1 MTKIITCFT
10 LCLSLFV
17 LGSCTRPSDSTARN
31 AEQQEKVFPVNNAE
45 EFINAIGSN
54 RTIEVSPGDYILSA
68 IPDRYMHHIRWDPEF
83 DGKTITIRNVENL
96 VIKGSDRS
104 TTQLL
109 VNPRYVFVLNFENCK
124 QVTLQGL
131 TLGHTPEKGVCTS
144 GVIGVN
150 NCQDFSID
158 NCDLFGCGT
167 EGLTLENV
175 QSLSFN
181 NSIIRE
187 CSYGIMSI
195 KGCKNLLFNKSTFT
209 KNEQY
214 YGINISD
221 TNKVV
226 FSSCDFS
233 NNKVDGPLFQAISS
247 SNIVLQKCQLEL
259 SNIKGL
265 CNNESALTVE
275 P

>member
-1 MTKIITCFT
+1 MHYRPVFLALFISWLT
-10 LCLSLFV
+10 LS
-17 LGSCTRPSDSTARN
+17 SCTRSTKVTTDQ
-31 AEQQEKVFPVNNAE
+31 EQAIHKNISVSNAE

-54 RTIEVSPGDYILSA
+54 RIIEVSPGDYLLSA
-68 IPDRYMHHIRWDPEF
+68 IPDRYMDHIRWDPEF

-124 QVTLQGL
+124 QITLQGL
-131 TLGHTPEKGVCTS
+131 TLGHSPEKGVCTS
-144 GVIGVN
+144 GVIGAN

-195 KGCKNLLFNKSTFT
+195 KGCKNLLFNKSIFT

-221 TNKVV
+221 TNKAV
-226 FSSCDFS
+226 FNACNFS

-247 SNIVLQKCQLEL
+247 SNIVLQKCKLEL